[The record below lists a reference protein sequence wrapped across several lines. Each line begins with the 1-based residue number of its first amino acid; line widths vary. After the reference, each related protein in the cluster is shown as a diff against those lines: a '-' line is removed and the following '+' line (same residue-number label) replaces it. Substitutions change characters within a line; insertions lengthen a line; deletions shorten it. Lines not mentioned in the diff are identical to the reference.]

1 MVSGRCLIAGGHGF
15 YVHVHVEH
23 VLSHDWLLGLHGG
36 DLSRDFS
43 KVSHSQQHHCCQQS

>member
-15 YVHVHVEH
+15 YVHVEH

-36 DLSRDFS
+36 DLSRDLSKDFS
-43 KVSHSQQHHCCQQS
+43 KVSHSQQHHC